1 MPIIRIGA
9 GSALAAATVVLAV
22 SGPALAGGNSAFTD
36 VPLIATTTLDAGTT
50 TAPNGNSIGNSEPAI
65 AFGKD
70 GRMVVDGLSWL
81 SHFGVGAPA
90 QLSTWSGRF
99 GAAPAY
105 FGPLDGNPPPPGN
118 GRTAFG
124 GFDADVTLTPAGTV
138 LFADLVAIVNGG
150 FNNGQLGVSV
160 VRCPA
165 GAGSPAD
172 CSSVIVD
179 TASADRPWLTSS
191 GNTVWLAYHD
201 SAESFRV
208 HVQRST
214 DDGRTWQEV
223 GSPIAGQGAAT
234 GDATSDNIAG
244 PIAADPATGALYAV
258 YAAGDAKGVP
268 ATFDFNNVYVSTS
281 TDGGKH
287 WAAVRVFHAPSG
299 TALNNVFPSVAVDPL
314 THVVYTTWTDT
325 HRVWLSASADGGA
338 DWSPAEVV
346 PAVATTVM
354 PNVAARG
361 GKVDVVYYGTSAAS
375 TNDTSAV
382 WNTYDSQYRGGAWTV
397 KRVSNSPN
405 HVGVVCLNGAACSND
420 QRELLDLFEV
430 AQDPA
435 SGRAAIVYTDTTIDT
450 WTTNGTTEPL
460 PEIVLAFEN

>member
-1 MPIIRIGA
+1 
-9 GSALAAATVVLAV
+9 
-22 SGPALAGGNSAFTD
+22 
-36 VPLIATTTLDAGTT
+36 
-50 TAPNGNSIGNSEPAI
+50 
-65 AFGKD
+65 
-70 GRMVVDGLSWL
+70 
-81 SHFGVGAPA
+81 
-90 QLSTWSGRF
+90 
-99 GAAPAY
+99 
-105 FGPLDGNPPPPGN
+105 
-118 GRTAFG
+118 
-124 GFDADVTLTPAGTV
+124 
-138 LFADLVAIVNGG
+138 
-150 FNNGQLGVSV
+150 
-160 VRCPA
+160 
-165 GAGSPAD
+165 
-172 CSSVIVD
+172 
-179 TASADRPWLTSS
+179 
-191 GNTVWLAYHD
+191 
-201 SAESFRV
+201 
-208 HVQRST
+208 
-214 DDGRTWQEV
+214 
-223 GSPIAGQGAAT
+223 
-234 GDATSDNIAG
+234 
-244 PIAADPATGALYAV
+244 
-258 YAAGDAKGVP
+258 
-268 ATFDFNNVYVSTS
+268 
-281 TDGGKH
+281 
-287 WAAVRVFHAPSG
+287 VFHAPSG